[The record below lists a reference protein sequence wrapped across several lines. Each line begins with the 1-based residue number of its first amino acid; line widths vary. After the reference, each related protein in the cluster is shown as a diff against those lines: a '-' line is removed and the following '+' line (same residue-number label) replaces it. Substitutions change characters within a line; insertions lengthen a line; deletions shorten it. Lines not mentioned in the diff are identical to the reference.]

1 MKEKEKDKTTEKI
14 DSQNNTNKD
23 EINETNKIIKN
34 KKNEKNIVL
43 RENEKDLETKDIFI
57 IENENNESFIKEEI
71 LKDKD
76 KKNNKNLQEEKIL
89 KDQDNK
95 NHQEEKILKD
105 EDKKNLQEKEN
116 ILIKENENE
125 FSKTKIKMK
134 GKKQKKKFKMPSSLT
149 IIIGVLFATI
159 VFTWIASLISSD
171 VTSAGFFSFGTA
183 IGAGFGDASSLI
195 FYLLVLGG
203 VIELMLVSGALESGV
218 SSLVKVFKGK
228 ELLLI
233 PLLLTMFSAGGTIYG
248 MQEET
253 IGLYIIIVPT
263 LALAGFDTVTG
274 LMVILLG
281 TTVGFA
287 VSTINPFSIGAAV
300 DAAAMADF
308 TIGTGLIF
316 RIVWWV
322 ILTLIAIAFVTTY
335 AWYVKK
341 NPEKSINKSNKE
353 EADEWLKSFS
363 TSNQKNATKREKWAL
378 AVFMLAFL
386 IMVVMFIPWPDLF
399 HFSWE
404 DVKLPKWLAPIF
416 GIFFNGV
423 NKPGE
428 WYFND
433 LSMLFIVAGAIIVLI
448 LGMGMKKSS
457 TAIWD
462 GSKGMLSV
470 AIIIGVARSIPIIL
484 SETGTQNWLINGMS
498 SKLAG
503 MSQLGFVY
511 AMFFVFLVLGIAIP
525 STSGLAAAT
534 MGTISS
540 LVVTIGGPDG
550 QIGLMAAVLMVF
562 VLATGIVNMFSP
574 TQAIVMVSCESAH
587 VSYLDSMKPIGTFA
601 GITTVITLV
610 AIIPSTLMLLN

>member
-34 KKNEKNIVL
+34 EKNEKNIVL

-57 IENENNESFIKEEI
+57 IENENNDSFIKEEI

-89 KDQDNK
+89 KDEDNK
-95 NHQEEKILKD
+95 NHQEE
-105 EDKKNLQEKEN
+105 EN

-125 FSKTKIKMK
+125 FSETKIKIK

-300 DAAAMADF
+300 DAAAMDGF

>member
-14 DSQNNTNKD
+14 DSQNNINKD

-57 IENENNESFIKEEI
+57 IENENNDSFIKEEI

-95 NHQEEKILKD
+95 NHQKE
-105 EDKKNLQEKEN
+105 EN

-125 FSKTKIKMK
+125 FSETKVKIK

-300 DAAAMADF
+300 DAAAMDGF

-404 DVKLPKWLAPIF
+404 DVKLPKWLAPTF

-457 TAIWD
+457 IAIWD

-484 SETGTQNWLINGMS
+484 SETGTQDWLINGMS

-540 LVVTIGGPDG
+540 LVVTIGGKDG